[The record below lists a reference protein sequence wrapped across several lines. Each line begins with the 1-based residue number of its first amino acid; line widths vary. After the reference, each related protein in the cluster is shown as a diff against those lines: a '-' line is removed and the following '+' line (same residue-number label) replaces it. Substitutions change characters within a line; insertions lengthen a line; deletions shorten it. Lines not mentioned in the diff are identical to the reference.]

1 MTATS
6 TQATAETAD
15 ICLLLEGT
23 WPYVRGGV
31 SSWVHQMLL
40 GLPEIRFAV
49 VFIGGERSSYPQRH
63 YSLPANV
70 VHFEEVFIAESWQR
84 EGRSERVAVKGDFEA
99 LEKLYRCFHHPDQPD
114 PELGQRLL
122 QQLVDGDITRSQAL
136 YSEASWQV
144 LSQGY
149 VEHCSDP
156 SFIDFFWTLRAMQP
170 PVLMLAD
177 LARRLPRARAVHA
190 ISTGYAGMLGA
201 LLKTAWQCD
210 FILSEHGIYTKE
222 RKIDLAQA
230 AWVAESDS
238 GGLGAG
244 LDARGGY
251 IRALWIRFFERAG
264 LLAYQNADP
273 IISLYEGNR
282 ARQIKDGAPAKLTQ
296 VIPNGIAVDRWQPVR
311 DQRAPGIAR
320 VAGLIG
326 RVVPIKD
333 VKTFLRA
340 ARSVLAVIPDFE
352 AWIVGPEEEDPV
364 YAQECHSLVS
374 SLGLTAHVRF
384 LGFRDIREVM
394 PQLGV
399 MVLTSISEAQPL
411 VILEAWCAGTP
422 VVSTDVGSCR
432 DMIVGGDAED
442 QALGHA
448 GEIVPI
454 ADPQATARAI
464 QRLLLNPE
472 RWAAAQQAGLQ
483 RVTRYYTDELMFA
496 RYRALYRT
504 ATGER

>member
-1 MTATS
+1 MSS
-6 TQATAETAD
+6 TDQTAD

-31 SSWVHQMLL
+31 SSWVNQLIL
-40 GLPEIRFAV
+40 GLPEVRFAV
-49 VFIGGERSSYPQRH
+49 VFIGGERAAHTERRYQMPD
-63 YSLPANV
+63 NV
-70 VHFEEVFIAESWQR
+70 VHFEEVFIAESWTR
-84 EGRSERVAVKGDFEA
+84 EARSRRKETTGNPQAIE
-99 LEKLYRCFHHPDQPD
+99 LLYQCFHHPDPPSIDQ
-114 PELGQRLL
+114 GQNLL
-122 QQLVDGDITRSQAL
+122 QQLVDGRITRDQIL
-136 YSEASWQV
+136 HSEASWEV

-149 VEHCSDP
+149 QKHCSDP
-156 SFIDFFWTLRAMQP
+156 SFVDFFWTLRTMQP
-170 PVLMLAD
+170 PLLMLAE
-177 LARRLPRARAVHA
+177 LARKLPRARAVHA
-190 ISTGYAGMLGA
+190 ISTGYAGFLGA

-210 FILSEHGIYTKE
+210 FILTEHGIYTKE

-230 AWVAESDS
+230 AWISGQAED
-238 GGLGAG
+238 GLGLD
-244 LDARGGY
+244 LDAAGSY

-273 IISLYEGNR
+273 IIALYQGNR
-282 ARQIKDGAPAKLTQ
+282 ARQIKDGARPESTQ
-296 VIPNGIAVDRWQPVR
+296 VIPNGIAVDLWQPVR
-311 DQRAPGIAR
+311 EQRPLGLVP

-340 ARSVLAVIPDFE
+340 ARSVLAVIPEFE
-352 AWIVGPEEEDPV
+352 AWIVGPEEEDLA
-364 YAQECHSLVS
+364 YAQECRSLVS
-374 SLGLTAHVRF
+374 SLGLTEHVHF
-384 LGFRDIREVM
+384 LGFRDIREIM

-432 DMIVGGDAED
+432 EMIMGAGPED
-442 QALGHA
+442 QALGPA

-472 RWAAAQQAGLQ
+472 RWHAVQQAGLQ
-483 RVTRYYTDELMFA
+483 RVSRYYTDELMFS
-496 RYRALYRT
+496 RYRSLYRA
-504 ATGER
+504 ATGGE